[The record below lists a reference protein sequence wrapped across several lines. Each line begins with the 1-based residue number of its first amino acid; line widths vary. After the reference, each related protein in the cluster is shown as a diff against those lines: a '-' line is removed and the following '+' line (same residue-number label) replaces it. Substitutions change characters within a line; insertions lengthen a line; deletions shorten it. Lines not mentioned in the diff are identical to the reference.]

1 MENLSKNTHACVF
14 HKKHTHTH
22 EETEFPN
29 SIQDRVF
36 TTVYCRKVLG
46 KNACMVAKSSHEM
59 PV

>member
-1 MENLSKNTHACVF
+1 MHVFSTKN
-14 HKKHTHTH
+14 THTH
-22 EETEFPN
+22 ETDLPN
-29 SIQDRVF
+29 SIQDCVF